1 MGININYFHNNINI
15 LSMNKLTSFEKLQA
29 DEVLRLELAYSNLY
43 QAYVL
48 GDTEEMKNRYVAAMD
63 INIPFLANSVYS
75 KTMQIMQQNK
85 ILPKF
90 EDIRNI
96 NDETI
101 LRMNIK
107 GCLDAL
113 QEEMN
118 IRNIYQNHY
127 IYAQSILFQPN
138 HIFTQ
143 DEVLYQD
150 SQGQQLKVAD
160 LLKVSKYAISIA
172 EAIAPENKEFT
183 TANAAITTFQGI
195 DAILNLKTNL

>member
-1 MGININYFHNNINI
+1 
-15 LSMNKLTSFEKLQA
+15 
-29 DEVLRLELAYSNLY
+29 
-43 QAYVL
+43 
-48 GDTEEMKNRYVAAMD
+48 
-63 INIPFLANSVYS
+63 
-75 KTMQIMQQNK
+75 
-85 ILPKF
+85 
-90 EDIRNI
+90 
-96 NDETI
+96 
-101 LRMNIK
+101 
-107 GCLDAL
+107 
-113 QEEMN
+113 MN

-195 DAILNLKTNL
+195 DAILNNKPENKPVNKMLHLATSFLSSVVKSALKDENSKRGVAISAIMVDLAIDFFVKE